1 MRSSIL
7 LSAAVCAAGVYGT
20 PLDLQN
26 DKRAVETEW
35 TFQTMTETSTTELPP
50 ATTWSTVEQAGGP
63 APVEATTF
71 TLPPTTT
78 IMQGQDQ
85 GQAQPT
91 AAQQQQ
97 QQQQQQPQQQEQQ
110 QQQQA
115 QAQQQQQQ
123 QQPAT
128 TQAQPET
135 TTAPAPA
142 PTSSSDDSGNVLDNV
157 LPTAWTSSWSTA
169 WTEGSGNGGGA
180 APTQSASTMSTAA
193 ATTSGAKPTNHYQE
207 TLLYNHNI
215 HRSNH
220 SSPSLGWSDK
230 LQASAHKLAAGCVYK
245 HDTYV
250 SSPSYIRKNLVAT

>member
-1 MRSSIL
+1 MRSSVL
-7 LSAAVCAAGVYGT
+7 LSAAVCAAGVYAT
-20 PLDLQN
+20 PLDLEQN

-35 TFQTMTETSTTELPP
+35 SFQTFVETSTTELPP
-50 ATTWSTVEQAGGP
+50 TTTWSTVEQAGGP
-63 APVEATTF
+63 APAAATTF

-85 GQAQPT
+85 SQPT
-91 AAQQQQ
+91 ADQQQQ
-97 QQQQQQPQQQEQQ
+97 QQAQQQQQQEQQ
-110 QQQQA
+110 QQQQ
-115 QAQQQQQQ
+115 QAQQQQQ
-123 QQPAT
+123 PAPA

-142 PTSSSDDSGNVLDNV
+142 PTSSSDDSGNALDNV

-180 APTQSASTMSTAA
+180 APTQSTMSTAA

-230 LQASAHKLAAGCVYK
+230 LQASAQKLAAGCVYK

-250 SSPSYIRKNLVAT
+250 SLPFYVYA

>member
-1 MRSSIL
+1 MRSSVL

-85 GQAQPT
+85 DQAQPT
-91 AAQQQQ
+91 AAQQQ
-97 QQQQQQPQQQEQQ
+97 
-110 QQQQA
+110 
-115 QAQQQQQQ
+115 QQQQQQ

>member
-1 MRSSIL
+1 MRSSVL

-20 PLDLQN
+20 PLEPQN

-78 IMQGQDQ
+78 LIQGQA
-85 GQAQPT
+85 QAQPT

-97 QQQQQQPQQQEQQ
+97 QQQQQQP
-110 QQQQA
+110 A
-115 QAQQQQQQ
+115 
-123 QQPAT
+123 PA

-142 PTSSSDDSGNVLDNV
+142 PTSSSDDSGNVVDNV

-207 TLLYNHNI
+207 TLLYNHNV

-220 SSPSLGWSDK
+220 SAPSLGWSDK

-250 SSPSYIRKNLVAT
+250 FLYF